1 VTLIFTEILSGLTTG
16 AILGNTFES
25 KNGAYVGGVLGGLTL
40 GTAAAVY
47 QYYIPV
53 ERNESLLAVGGAGL
67 GFLAG
72 FGYASENDLDSRD
85 RAVMTLLTTQL
96 GIAGVLAATFM
107 PGDVSQSD
115 TALVGMSAVYAFA
128 LTALVQHTLAIA
140 DKGREDTNLSPTM
153 VAPMLGMAV
162 GGLLAIPL
170 ELSTERIFKLT
181 VLPIGVGALMLVGGT
196 ALADG
201 VAVPL
206 SALGGV
212 VATFVITALAT
223 AEPPPG
229 APPTL
234 YSRPRESDG
243 LKALPVPVLM
253 RTGRDGNSLTAGPGM
268 LLRF

>member
-1 VTLIFTEILSGLTTG
+1 VEPAVAALGAELHRTVVPAVQIEQRGTGHAVGCGLDPLPADLTGPVLVTYGDVPLLEPATLTALLDEHARSG
-16 AILGNTFES
+16 
-25 KNGAYVGGVLGGLTL
+25 
-40 GTAAAVY
+40 AAV
-47 QYYIPV
+47 
-53 ERNESLLAVGGAGL
+53 
-67 GFLAG
+67 
-72 FGYASENDLDSRD
+72 
-85 RAVMTLLTTQL
+85 TLLTTQL
-96 GIAGVLAATFM
+96 GIVGVLAATFM

-128 LTALVQHTLAIA
+128 LTGLVQHTLAIA
-140 DKGREDTNLSPTM
+140 DKGREDTNLSPTL
-153 VAPMLGMAV
+153 VAPLLGMAV

-181 VLPIGVGALMLVGGT
+181 ALPIGVGAMMLVGGT

-234 YSRPRESDG
+234 YSRERQSDG
-243 LKALPVPVLM
+243 IKALPMPVLM
-253 RTGRDGNSLTAGPGM
+253 RAGRDGNSLAAGPGM